1 MNLWRLLFAEIRAIL
16 GNPAISLTVV
26 GGIIFYAFLYPQ
38 PYLNQVPQG
47 QKIAVL
53 DDDGSAMSRCLV
65 RMVNS
70 TSQVEVAAEATSL
83 EDAKRLLATR
93 EVSGVLLVPENFYRD
108 VLLHRSPTLVYAG
121 DASYFLVYGAIVQ
134 GITAAANALDAE
146 IRLGEK
152 PLVTQRSSASLGLN
166 MRPVFNP
173 NTGYLNYV
181 IPAVFLLVLHQTLV
195 IAAGIHATSRKEQY
209 RAGVLPRQNS
219 IVAELCL
226 RLAAFVVIYLPFT
239 LFYFGWCF
247 QTYQIYRLADPVQL
261 FHIIV
266 PFLLAAA
273 SLGTIIG
280 KLVPRRELVTLVV
293 LVSSIPL
300 IFTAGFIW
308 PKGAIPLWM
317 NWLVQWVPFTH
328 ATDVAQK
335 LNQMGADFSD
345 CTGEIF
351 LLWGLF
357 GGYFL
362 GAVILYQIRRRRSL
376 QPERQ
381 EMAPSS

>member
-1 MNLWRLLFAEIRAIL
+1 MNLWHLLFAEIRAIL
-16 GNPAISLTVV
+16 GNRAISLTVI

-38 PYLNQVPQG
+38 PYMNQVPQG

-53 DDDGSAMSRCLV
+53 DNDATSMSRRLV
-65 RMVNS
+65 RMVNA
-70 TSQVEVAAEATSL
+70 TAQVEVAWQASSL
-83 EDAKRLLATR
+83 EDAKRLLEEK

-121 DASYFLVYGAIVQ
+121 DASYFLVYGAIAQ

-146 IRLGEK
+146 IRLLEK
-152 PLVTQRSSASLGLN
+152 PLTAARGSTPLALN
-166 MRPVFNP
+166 IRPVFNP

-195 IAAGIHATSRKEQY
+195 IAAGIHATTRKEQ
-209 RAGVLPRQNS
+209 RCAGS
-219 IVAELCL
+219 VAFQVPLGVELCL
-226 RLAAFVVIYLPFT
+226 RLAAFMVIYFPFT

-247 QTYQIYRLADPVQL
+247 QTYQIYRLADPIQL
-261 FHIIV
+261 FHVIV
-266 PFLLAAA
+266 PLLLGAA

-293 LVSSIPL
+293 VVSSLPL

-317 NWLVQWVPFTH
+317 NWLVQWVPFIH
-328 ATDVAQK
+328 ATNVAQQ
-335 LNQMGADFSD
+335 LNQLGADFMD
-345 CTGEIF
+345 CTGEIL
-351 LLWGLF
+351 LLWELF
-357 GGYFL
+357 AAYFL
-362 GAVILYQIRRRRSL
+362 GALVLYRIQRRRSS
-376 QPERQ
+376 QPER
-381 EMAPSS
+381 EEAVSSS